1 LGKIVAEDLISKGAK
16 EITKEWNNTRMNID
30 ILDELIE

>member
-1 LGKIVAEDLISKGAK
+1 MVAEVLISKGAK
-16 EITKEWNNTRMNID
+16 EITKEWNNTSMNID